1 MTQLFMPE
9 KICVFSR
16 KFQKRE
22 SRKHFASPGI
32 LQFFHKNIKQKN
44 TRDQRKASKRYI
56 YFISNI
62 FLILHD
68 FLGPVKKG
76 LWLSSSKLNVALDS
90 QQYVVT

>member
-32 LQFFHKNIKQKN
+32 IQFFHKNIKQKKILGIKE
-44 TRDQRKASKRYI
+44 RHQKDIYI
-56 YFISNI
+56 YYIEHIFNI
-62 FLILHD
+62 
-68 FLGPVKKG
+68 
-76 LWLSSSKLNVALDS
+76 
-90 QQYVVT
+90 T

>member
-1 MTQLFMPE
+1 M
-9 KICVFSR
+9 FSR
-16 KFQKRE
+16 KFQRKE
-22 SRKHFASPGI
+22 CRKHFASPGI
-32 LQFFHKNIKQKN
+32 LQFFHNNIKQKILGIKE
-44 TRDQRKASKRYI
+44 RHQKDIYI
-56 YFISNI
+56 YIISNI